1 MLPQARASLVAF
13 SLHSLVSPR
22 AVWLQHQ
29 YEGLMTAT
37 SLHHTLFL
45 ALAKATHPHHHPIA
59 AHRLNPVPTNLDCF
73 SHCLQLGYY
82 SPNWETSLSP
92 FILVLLHYG
101 AI

>member
-59 AHRLNPVPTNLDCF
+59 AHRLNPLPTNLDCF
-73 SHCLQLGYY
+73 PEL
-82 SPNWETSLSP
+82 
-92 FILVLLHYG
+92 
-101 AI
+101 